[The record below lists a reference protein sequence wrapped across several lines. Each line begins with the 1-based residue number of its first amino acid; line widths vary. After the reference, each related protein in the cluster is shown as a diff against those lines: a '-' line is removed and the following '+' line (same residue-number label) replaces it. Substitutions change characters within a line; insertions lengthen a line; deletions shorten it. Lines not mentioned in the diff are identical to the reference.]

1 MLLLLLLMLWIFQ
14 NELRKQKQVVTE
26 AEREHAMSGNFQ
38 QLLNEQDRL
47 DTERDNEVRGTS
59 LW

>member
-1 MLLLLLLMLWIFQ
+1 MLWIFQ

-47 DTERDNEVRGTS
+47 DTERDNEVRGAL